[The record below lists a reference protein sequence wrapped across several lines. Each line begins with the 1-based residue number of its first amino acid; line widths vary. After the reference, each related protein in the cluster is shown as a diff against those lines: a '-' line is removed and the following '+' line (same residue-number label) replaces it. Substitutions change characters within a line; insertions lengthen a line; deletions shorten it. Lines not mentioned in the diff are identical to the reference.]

1 MINLDNRRFYYF
13 LLLAIF
19 CLSGVTALAQ
29 DKDKSKYKTYNK
41 EFCSNNWS
49 NGDKVSF
56 HELRETIVSANSLT
70 VDGKRNGGISV
81 KGENRSD
88 ILIKACVQTWGE
100 SDEAARLL
108 AKNIRIETGPTVRA
122 EGASE
127 KSNWS
132 VSYQILVPRITN
144 LNLTTLN
151 GGIKISNVEGNM
163 EFEAKNGGIHLSGVA
178 GDVKGKTT
186 NGGLHIELTGNSWKG
201 SGLDVETTN
210 GGVHLSMP
218 DNYAARFETKTVNG
232 GFKSDIIALNVEKDE
247 NDRTRGVNISRDL
260 NGGGATVRVVTTY
273 GGVKIS
279 SSK

>member
-1 MINLDNRRFYYF
+1 MINSNNRRFYYF

-19 CLSGVTALAQ
+19 CFSGVTALAQ
-29 DKDKSKYKTYNK
+29 DKDKQKKYNR

-56 HELRETIVSANSLT
+56 SELRETTISANSLI
-70 VDGKRNGGISV
+70 VDGKRNGGITI

-108 AKNIRIETGPTVRA
+108 AKNIRVETGSTVRA

-127 KSNWS
+127 ESNWS
-132 VSYQILVPRITN
+132 VSYQIFVPRNTN

-151 GGIKISNVEGNM
+151 GGIGISNVEGNI
-163 EFEAKNGGIHLSGVA
+163 EFDAKNGGIHLSNLA
-178 GDVKGKTT
+178 GDVKGKTK

-201 SGLDVETTN
+201 NGLDVETTN
-210 GGVHLSMP
+210 GGVHLEMP
-218 DNYAARFETKTVNG
+218 ENYAARFETKTVNG
-232 GFKSDIIALNVEKDE
+232 GFKSDISALSIEKDE
-247 NDRTRGVNISRDL
+247 KNRTRGVNISRDL
-260 NGGGATVRVVTTY
+260 NGGGATVRVVTTN
-273 GGVKIS
+273 GGVKINS
-279 SSK
+279 AK